1 MTDETTS
8 TVAAG
13 RSAPGSGEAATE
25 LGQRIVLENDR
36 VRVWE
41 LTLEPGADTGMHR
54 HDLDYLLVI
63 LEGDRVAGDGHPTSE
78 NFSGRRESAVTPGG
92 VYYVPRGGVENAVNT
107 GAQRYREII
116 IELKD

>member
-1 MTDETTS
+1 MTDDTTKTAPTAAPTS
-8 TVAAG
+8 TSV
-13 RSAPGSGEAATE
+13 STD
-25 LGQRIVLENDR
+25 LGQRIIMENER

-41 LTLEPGADTGMHR
+41 LTLEPGTDTGLHR

-63 LEGDRVAGDGHPTSE
+63 LEGDRVAGDGDPTSE